1 MNIDEVR
8 AYALSMPSVTEEPHH
23 EASSFRVNGKI
34 FATLPPGDEFIHV
47 FVDEPDRQTAVAFAP
62 DAYEILFWGEK
73 VSGLRIRISKAKLN
87 DVVALLHN
95 AWARKASKK
104 LASSHHSKSRKR

>member
-47 FVDEPDRQTAVAFAP
+47 FVDEPDRQTAVAIAP
-62 DAYEILFWGEK
+62 DTYEILLWGEK